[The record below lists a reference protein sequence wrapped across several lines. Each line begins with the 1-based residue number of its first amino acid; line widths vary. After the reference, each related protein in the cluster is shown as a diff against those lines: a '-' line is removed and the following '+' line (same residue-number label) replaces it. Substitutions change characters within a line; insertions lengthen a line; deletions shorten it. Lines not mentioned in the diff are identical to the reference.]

1 MEAENKNNMDMP
13 KKSLAFSSKEKP
25 LSPVT
30 LRDLFL
36 FKDEF
41 LKEMRDYQSKINQS
55 ISKNYEEC
63 KKLVEMSN
71 DKLYNYEQDKAS
83 FMKQIQFIEE
93 KNKIYDLVKGKDDD
107 IKNQLNVNDLLIK
120 TCQKELYDACFK
132 YDRVIVNN
140 LLIPGMVGAGC
151 KFPYFKDYIND
162 IQNQI
167 NNAVSQSKQINNNF
181 VSFKSTANNQIN
193 QLNFKLKKLEI
204 DSKQY
209 TNEKS
214 LALDQKLD
222 QSLETMNNK
231 LNEVVME
238 YHKTNIELKKK
249 LKGVKHLEIY
259 LIEENRRINMN
270 TLTQFEKIKKDF
282 QKIKKS
288 IVEITALLNPAS
300 VPPGKR
306 LSKSLAN
313 NRQLIIQGFN
323 NMVIGL
329 MKEVTKENNLQL
341 HNELFPKKNVGSVIK
356 QYIEGKIQAED
367 TKYEEKYGK
376 NKMNTITDFFNGN
389 SSKKLMMKNNDL
401 SSIGLNSEFRILGNS
416 FDKTKKFNRKMTT
429 NYGENHSNNIDF
441 GLKKTINNKSPNSNK
456 LNKEI
461 ISEKNIFHNSDNKSS
476 HIKVIKEED
485 INNNNSKSLNSSL
498 FDDFYEDINLD
509 EQNNI
514 IKKQSEGKS
523 IKFYEDEN
531 NYKKFNKKFFRAAT
545 SNYDNKL
552 FDYKD
557 TSSNKDNFKLL
568 LKAHENLKKQNYERK
583 KSFKSEKTN
592 NQSKNEDKSERKIK
606 NENKVKNDN
615 SEENKIKYDNNNIS
629 NNINNNIDNNID
641 NNDKKE
647 EIKIIDGNSKEK
659 KDEIKNQSKFK
670 LKENSNEIKNFSIKE
685 EEILKSPKKEI
696 IKNMDSSS
704 SIIAIKSKKMS
715 NLKNVSSKNKI
726 NQTNISIMSNFVPES
741 HIVKFSKNV
750 NQKNLTKKENV
761 HSLSDNFN
769 FKTIN
774 STNPSRTKDIGN
786 NNNQETITS
795 ISNIKNRHV
804 SIKSSFPSR
813 PLSKYKMKI
822 STNMFNDEIFVN
834 NDTIKNYNYCK
845 DEDIIDKPLLAN
857 QINFKVDN
865 TKGSLENKL
874 LELEYFTKKKLDEL
888 VREIK
893 NFIPIHFN
901 AYIKE

>member
-1 MEAENKNNMDMP
+1 MEAENKHNMDMS

-389 SSKKLMMKNNDL
+389 SSKKLMIKNNDL
-401 SSIGLNSEFRILGNS
+401 SSNGLNSEFRILGNS

-509 EQNNI
+509 
-514 IKKQSEGKS
+514 
-523 IKFYEDEN
+523 
-531 NYKKFNKKFFRAAT
+531 
-545 SNYDNKL
+545 
-552 FDYKD
+552 
-557 TSSNKDNFKLL
+557 
-568 LKAHENLKKQNYERK
+568 
-583 KSFKSEKTN
+583 
-592 NQSKNEDKSERKIK
+592 
-606 NENKVKNDN
+606 
-615 SEENKIKYDNNNIS
+615 
-629 NNINNNIDNNID
+629 
-641 NNDKKE
+641 
-647 EIKIIDGNSKEK
+647 
-659 KDEIKNQSKFK
+659 
-670 LKENSNEIKNFSIKE
+670 
-685 EEILKSPKKEI
+685 
-696 IKNMDSSS
+696 
-704 SIIAIKSKKMS
+704 
-715 NLKNVSSKNKI
+715 
-726 NQTNISIMSNFVPES
+726 
-741 HIVKFSKNV
+741 
-750 NQKNLTKKENV
+750 
-761 HSLSDNFN
+761 
-769 FKTIN
+769 
-774 STNPSRTKDIGN
+774 
-786 NNNQETITS
+786 
-795 ISNIKNRHV
+795 
-804 SIKSSFPSR
+804 
-813 PLSKYKMKI
+813 
-822 STNMFNDEIFVN
+822 
-834 NDTIKNYNYCK
+834 
-845 DEDIIDKPLLAN
+845 
-857 QINFKVDN
+857 
-865 TKGSLENKL
+865 
-874 LELEYFTKKKLDEL
+874 
-888 VREIK
+888 
-893 NFIPIHFN
+893 
-901 AYIKE
+901 